1 MSNTVDIGAARV
13 HLIVDAA
20 DYDAAIA
27 RAKNSAHGFGTEAEQ
42 AFDKASGGVRRSARS
57 LLEYVANLGKTSD
70 QLRLLRAAQQGVDH
84 SIIDAAAAAMNDY
97 RRETEAAAAAQR
109 ALAREAARAFDE
121 ATDINSAFDRQR
133 AANAQSRFD
142 SEYGVDA
149 PQRTLQYLEEQQ
161 RVVRAL
167 TLQAELRE
175 KAEAD
180 IANQIARA
188 ADEARELNNA
198 FDQQRSVNAQ
208 QNFNGILGV
217 DQPRSG
223 AYLAEQ
229 QRVVGALTAQFNQ
242 LDTAIDEA
250 FAHNA
255 AVERFRQQL
264 VNIQQTAGK
273 THYEILQLKADQL
286 GVGASFA
293 PLIKGIKD
301 QDAAMGHAGIT
312 AKQYEF
318 ALRGVPA
325 QITDIAVSLV
335 SGQPAYLVALQQG
348 GQLKDMFGGIAPAAR
363 ALTSELVKMI
373 NPWTV
378 SAAVIGVAAY
388 AAYDAARSMEEL
400 AIATAKGDQIAGTA
414 DELYRLADA
423 LNEIDGVTLGV
434 AEDAVA
440 RLASGGKLA
449 GENFNLAAEATA
461 RWVALTGEA
470 ADGVASKFEAIA
482 KGPLEAIESGQ
493 IRVTQAQYDHIRS
506 LVQTGQQ
513 QQAVNDLT
521 KIYYDTVNNN
531 SASVEAHLSGV
542 TRYWTLIKDN
552 IGGATRELGDFVN
565 GIADYAVRYEKT
577 FQRLVAGGRNQ
588 YIAQFLA
595 FDADAAEATAVADAA
610 TADPY
615 KPDEAKRNKER
626 IDALAQWEATADK
639 AAQRRLQLNK
649 LTEEGNKLGMS
660 TLQIQAVLQR
670 QEKQWAEQDAK
681 SNKTSLSSGRTDT
694 QAIRDRMAAE
704 LSALQTQTRAVE
716 IQYQQRTITV
726 EDYYDKLLAFA
737 ERERDITIQGNND
750 QIKALAGKK
759 DEERQVNTLRSQ
771 NQRAE
776 EAFQR
781 RKMDLDAQ
789 EIATLKQRAAA
800 YRDYVQTLNSANDAL
815 SRQMDS
821 MVARVS
827 MGDRQFA
834 MEQAINQVYR
844 DQVEQLREI
853 QNAQDDGSLSAGE
866 AEQRRLALYEKTAE
880 GIQMVI
886 DGYDRLAQAEGNWL
900 NGVTRAW
907 ENWLD
912 RTRDVAGQTED
923 LFSSALDGFV
933 DRITEA
939 TTGAEVE
946 FKDYLMG
953 MYRDIMRFIAQQQLT
968 KWLESLS
975 NIGNGEGNTGDGAG
989 GVAGLISA
997 FASLFGKSDQYTGFS
1012 KGGVPGGVSA
1022 YRNQIVSQPKVFPFA
1037 KGGVPNFGIM
1047 GERSGR
1053 PHEAIMPL
1061 VRTSGGEL
1069 GVRSTGGGAMTV
1081 YAPTTIQVEGTPN
1094 RRTVDQIASKTGQRI
1109 QRVTRR
1115 NGQG

>member
-20 DYDAAIA
+20 DYDVAIA
-27 RAKNSAHGFGTEAEQ
+27 RAKNSAHGFGTDAEQ
-42 AFDKASGGVRRSARS
+42 AFDKASGGVRRAARN
-57 LLEYVANLGKTSD
+57 LLEYTANLGKTSD

-84 SIIDAAAAAMNDY
+84 SIIDAAAAAMHDY
-97 RRETEAAAAAQR
+97 RQQVEAAATATRELGRAQD
-109 ALAREAARAFDE
+109 EASRFNAAFD
-121 ATDINSAFDRQR
+121 DQR
-133 AANAQSRFD
+133 MANAQRQFNQDFGVEQARSF
-142 SEYGVDA
+142 EYL
-149 PQRTLQYLEEQQ
+149 TEQE

-167 TLQAELRE
+167 TLQADLRE
-175 KAEAD
+175 AAERKVAD
-180 IANQIARA
+180 QIARA
-188 ADEARELNNA
+188 ADEAREINTA
-198 FDQQRSVNAQ
+198 FEQQRAENAQ
-208 QNFNGILGV
+208 RQFNQDFGV
-217 DQPRSG
+217 QDQPRTA

-229 QRVVGALTAQFNQ
+229 QRVVGALTAEFHQ
-242 LDTAIDEA
+242 LDMAIDEA
-250 FAHNA
+250 FAQNTQI
-255 AVERFRQQL
+255 ERFRQQL
-264 VNIQQTAGK
+264 ENIRSTAGK

-286 GVGASFA
+286 GVGQSFA
-293 PLIKGIKD
+293 PLIKGIQD
-301 QDAAMGHAGIT
+301 QDAAMGHAGLT

-318 ALRGVPA
+318 ALRGLPA

-348 GQLKDMFGGIAPAAR
+348 GQLKDMFGGIGPAAR
-363 ALTSELVKMI
+363 ALSAELVKLI
-373 NPWTV
+373 NPWTI
-378 SAAVIGVAAY
+378 AAAAIAAAAY
-388 AAYDAARSMEEL
+388 AAYDASKSLEEL
-400 AIATAKGDQIAGTA
+400 AIAVAKGDQIAGTA
-414 DELYRLADA
+414 DEMYRLADA

-449 GENFNLAAEATA
+449 GENFELAAQATA
-461 RWVALTGEA
+461 RWVALTGEG
-470 ADGVASKFEAIA
+470 ADEVAGRFEAIA

-493 IRVTQAQYDHIRS
+493 VRVTNAQYDVIRS

-513 QQAVNDLT
+513 QEAVNTLT

-531 SASVEAHLSGV
+531 ADSVEAHLSGV

-552 IGGATRELGDFVN
+552 IGGATRELGDFTN
-565 GIADYAVRYEKT
+565 AIADYAVRYEKT
-577 FQRLVAGGRNQ
+577 FQRMVAGGRNQ
-588 YIAQFLA
+588 FLA
-595 FDADAAEATAVADAA
+595 QVLAFNADDEIASPAGSGPLD
-610 TADPY
+610 DPY
-615 KPDEAKRNKER
+615 KPDEAKRDKER
-626 IDALAQWEATADK
+626 TQALEQWSATADK
-639 AAQRRLQLNK
+639 AAQRRLTLNK
-649 LTEEGNKLGMS
+649 LAAEGEKLGRS
-660 TLQIQAVLQR
+660 TLEIQAVLQR

-681 SNKTSLSSGRTDT
+681 SNKAPSGRTDT

-704 LSALQTQTRAVE
+704 MSALQTQTRAVE

-726 EDYYDKLLAFA
+726 EDYYDKLLTFA
-737 ERERDITIQGNND
+737 QRERDITIQGNNE

-789 EIATLKQRAAA
+789 EIATLRQRAAA
-800 YRDYVQTLNSANDAL
+800 YRDYVQTLDSANQAL

-827 MGDRQFA
+827 MGDRQFQ
-834 MEQAINQVYR
+834 MEQAINEVYR
-844 DQVEQLREI
+844 DQVERLREI
-853 QNAQDDGSLSAGE
+853 QNAQDDLQITRAE
-866 AEQRRLALYEKTAE
+866 AEERRQELYKKTAE
-880 GIQMVI
+880 AI
-886 DGYDRLAQAEGNWL
+886 DTVAGGYDRLAEAEGNWL

-907 ENWLD
+907 ENWLE

-946 FKDYLMG
+946 FKDYLMS

-975 NIGNGEGNTGDGAG
+975 NMGNNEGSSSG
-989 GVAGLISA
+989 GVADLIGA
-997 FASLFGKSDQYTGFS
+997 FASLFGKSDQYTGFA
-1012 KGGVPGGVSA
+1012 KGGTPGGLAA
-1022 YRNQIVSQPKVFPFA
+1022 YRNKIVSQPTVFPFA
-1037 KGGVPNFGIM
+1037 RGGVPNTGLM

-1069 GVRSTGGGAMTV
+1069 GVRSSGGGNTTV
-1081 YAPTTIQVEGTPN
+1081 YAPTTIKVDGTPN
-1094 RRTVDQIASKTGQRI
+1094 RRTVDQIADRTGKTI
-1109 QRVTRR
+1109 QRATRR
-1115 NGQG
+1115 NGQ